1 MEATWVSLLPPLLVI
16 AVILFTQ
23 QLNISLAV
31 GILCAG
37 LIAGQGNI
45 VVALRLCIE
54 KFITHITDV
63 DNIYL
68 YVVLVFISSLIVL
81 LTITGSAAGCAR
93 IIGKKIRTKRSVEVS
108 SVLLAFLLS
117 IDDYLSILT
126 VGFVMKP
133 IADRLAV
140 ARTKLAYIMHALAGP
155 LVIIMPISTWAAAV
169 LVQFDNAGIGN
180 HATSKIIGDVFYVY
194 LKTVP
199 FIFYSLILVL
209 AVCFVV
215 WRRISFGVLAQD
227 ERKAVVMVDEGEERS
242 GLVKP
247 YKHSLVEITMPIGLL
262 VGGVF
267 FGILYAGNYSLFG
280 GNNSLIDAF
289 RENDKTF
296 LIFFLS
302 GCAAFVSTVI
312 LALYKKMICFQQIPA
327 IVWEGFLSMKS
338 SITMVIFAS
347 MLGSFL
353 RLDLHTGSY
362 VAYLLLGAMPLFLI
376 PVMVFIVSLAITSAT
391 GSAWGT
397 FSLLI
402 PIVTEMLL
410 SLLQLRTPIVL
421 DAIPLLFPT
430 LGALLSGAACGNH
443 ISPLADTTV
452 LTATSA
458 GVEPL
463 EHARTQ
469 FAYAVPVVLGTVV
482 AFVMSGL
489 LCNNGLYMSFFA
501 PLVVG
506 VLVCLVLLV
515 MGNKFFKKHE

>member
-1 MEATWVSLLPPLLVI
+1 MDATWVSLLPPLLVI
-16 AVILFTQ
+16 AVILVTQ
-23 QLNISLAV
+23 QLNISLAI
-31 GILCAG
+31 GILSAG
-37 LIAGQGNI
+37 LIASQGNI
-45 VVALRLCIE
+45 IVALRLCLE
-54 KFITHITDV
+54 KFITHITDI

-68 YVVLVFISSLIVL
+68 YIVLVFISSLIVL

-93 IIGKKIRTKRSVEVS
+93 IVGKKIRTKRSVEVS
-108 SVLLAFLLS
+108 SILLACLLS

-155 LVIIMPISTWAAAV
+155 LVIIVPISTWAAAV
-169 LVQFDNAGIGN
+169 LVQLDNAGIGN
-180 HATSKIIGDVFYVY
+180 NAASKIVGDVFYVY
-194 LKTVP
+194 LRTVP
-199 FIFYSLILVL
+199 FIFYSIIAVFS
-209 AVCFVV
+209 VCFVV
-215 WRRISFGVLAQD
+215 WQRISFGSLAKD
-227 ERKAVVMVDEGEERS
+227 ERNAVVIIDDQQELPSQTKR
-242 GLVKP
+242 
-247 YKHSLVEITMPIGLL
+247 HSLIEIIMPIGLL

-280 GNNSLIDAF
+280 GNNSLVEAF
-289 RENDKTF
+289 RENDQTF

-302 GCAAFVSTVI
+302 GCAAFVSTLI
-312 LALYKKMICFQQIPA
+312 LALCKKMVRFQQIPA
-327 IVWEGFLSMKS
+327 VVWEGFLSMKS

-410 SLLQLRTPIVL
+410 SLLQLRMPIVL

-469 FAYAVPVVLGTVV
+469 FAYAIPVVLGTIV
-482 AFVMSGL
+482 AFIMSGL
-489 LCNNGLYMSFFA
+489 LCNSGLYMSLFT
-501 PLVVG
+501 PLLVG

-515 MGNKFFKKHE
+515 VGNQFFKKHE